1 MFAQV
6 YGGAIS
12 MKIGA
17 YARSQIGTGDSDATC
32 EATVCDNCSV
42 SLSHVIVA
50 GSSAVSEAA
59 GDALLLSLEF
69 CFCA

>member
-1 MFAQV
+1 VFAQV

-17 YARSQIGTGDSDATC
+17 YARSQIGFGNSDATC

-42 SLSHVIVA
+42 SLSHVFVA

-59 GDALLLSLEF
+59 GDALFLSLEF
-69 CFCA
+69 YFCA